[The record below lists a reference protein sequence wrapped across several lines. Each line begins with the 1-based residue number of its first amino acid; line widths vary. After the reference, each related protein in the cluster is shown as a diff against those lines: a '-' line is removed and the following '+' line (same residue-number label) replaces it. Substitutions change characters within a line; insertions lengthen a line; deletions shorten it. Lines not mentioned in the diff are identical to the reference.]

1 MRNSGVNTKTRGGGG
16 GGAAGARASASVQP
30 MGRTRVEEI
39 STLQAME
46 DPTAEQV
53 DISWRICSLCK
64 STQKQSYP
72 EVLYPVGGTPC

>member
-1 MRNSGVNTKTRGGGG
+1 MRNSGVNTKIRGGG
-16 GGAAGARASASVQP
+16 GGAAGARANASLQP

-53 DISWRICSLCK
+53 YISWRICSLCK
-64 STQKQSYP
+64 VHT
-72 EVLYPVGGTPC
+72 EAVLS